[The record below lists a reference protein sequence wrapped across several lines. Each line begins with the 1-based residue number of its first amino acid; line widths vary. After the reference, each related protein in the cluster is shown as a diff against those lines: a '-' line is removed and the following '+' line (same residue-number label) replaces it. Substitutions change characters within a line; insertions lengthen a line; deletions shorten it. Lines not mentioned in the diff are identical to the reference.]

1 MDRRTF
7 IATTAGVGLASLAGC
22 TTAAGSVAPPQ
33 VPESKLQAG
42 GWVKQDEQ
50 QGTIFERDY
59 GPVTV
64 TATSARVTYEDAALR
79 ESVSEQALGMVD
91 GPLSMF
97 FAARIDFSPDLDDLP
112 LGAGREQL
120 LDAVETQSKA
130 QFEAQLKDVGL
141 ENVRED
147 GTGSLAVD
155 TGESASLTRYAAD
168 FTVDDMQFPVTEQET
183 ITIESQTLTVA
194 GLLAVWH
201 HGDAV
206 LVAGGAHPAENF
218 ANQTT
223 HDLTDA
229 ISVTVNVDL
238 GLTPEAYEDE
248 LRTIVKAVR

>member
-7 IATTAGVGLASLAGC
+7 IATTAGAGLASLAGC
-22 TTAAGSVAPPQ
+22 TTAAGSVAPPE

-42 GWVKQDEQ
+42 GWVKRDEQ

-64 TATSARVTYEDAALR
+64 TATSARATYEDAALR
-79 ESVSEQALGMVD
+79 KSVSEQALGMVD
-91 GPLSMF
+91 GPLSTF

-112 LGAGREQL
+112 MGAGREQL

-130 QFEAQLKDVGL
+130 EFEAQLESVGL

-147 GTGSLAVD
+147 GTGSLSV
-155 TGESASLTRYAAD
+155 G
-168 FTVDDMQFPVTEQET
+168 DMQFPVTEEET

-229 ISVTVNVDL
+229 ISVTVDVDL
-238 GLTPEAYEDE
+238 GLTPEAYEEE
-248 LRTIVKAVR
+248 LLAIVKAVK